1 MSNLKN
7 ENKRVINL
15 YSSGNF
21 LSLSKTKYRSID
33 SPRSKSNIK
42 FNDKMPQIINYSYH
56 ISKEE
61 NKDYLS

>member
-42 FNDKMPQIINYSYH
+42 FND
-56 ISKEE
+56 
-61 NKDYLS
+61 